1 MKGNES
7 VSLLSRAF
15 GVQPRRAHAVRIQ
28 RDLVIP
34 AADGVPLL
42 ANRFYPADI
51 DQAPVVLL
59 RSP

>member
-34 AADGVPLL
+34 ARLKQ
-42 ANRFYPADI
+42 PARGRRLV
-51 DQAPVVLL
+51 AAK
-59 RSP
+59 